1 MEKIWNWTLAT
12 FTAAGGFLGWF
23 LGGLDGLVV
32 ALITVAVLDYV
43 SGFMCAVVEKNL
55 SSEVGFRGI
64 FKKVLIFCMVA
75 LGHVLDTHLIGAGSA
90 LRTAII
96 FFYIANEGLSLLE
109 NTTRLGLP
117 VPQKL
122 KDILAQLHGKSESQ
136 STADPS
142 EDERGPTVAPPHP
155 EAESPIENNSNNET
169 GGQR

>member
-1 MEKIWNWTLAT
+1 MERIWNWTQVA
-12 FTAAGGFLGWF
+12 FTAIGGFLGWF

-32 ALITVAVLDYV
+32 ALITVAVLDYI
-43 SGFMCAVVEKNL
+43 SGFMCAVVEKTL

-117 VPQKL
+117 VPGKL
-122 KDILAQLHGKSESQ
+122 KDVLAQLHGKSEPQ
-136 STADPS
+136 LTTNPA
-142 EDERGPTVAPPHP
+142 EEERGGMVTPPHP
-155 EAESPIENNSNNET
+155 VVDPPTEHTNNESE
-169 GGQR
+169 GK